1 MLWKEKTENKV
12 LYFIYYLY
20 IFIYKYKFTYKY
32 YVLCIIYNYIYIL
45 CLFIYYLYI
54 AGLYYWDLVFV
65 DGLQDQAFSSTPSYF
80 ILTHYVVSAGGSF
93 EEQFDPRC

>member
-1 MLWKEKTENKV
+1 M
-12 LYFIYYLY
+12 F
-20 IFIYKYKFTYKY
+20 
-32 YVLCIIYNYIYIL
+32 
-45 CLFIYYLYI
+45 FIYYLYI

-65 DGLQDQAFSSTPSYF
+65 DGLQNQAFSSTPSYF